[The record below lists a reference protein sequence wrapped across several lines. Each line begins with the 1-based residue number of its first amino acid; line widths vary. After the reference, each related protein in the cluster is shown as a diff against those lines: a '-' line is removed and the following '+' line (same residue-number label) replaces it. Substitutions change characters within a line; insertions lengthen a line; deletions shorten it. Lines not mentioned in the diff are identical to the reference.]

1 MSRQP
6 GCQNELAIRIFVVG
20 KDGERRCAMQTTIY
34 YSEEDAYLME
44 QVDAKGRRERRS
56 RSAVLLSILEEYFE
70 REKRLGE
77 ILVDLGALSHADLAK
92 GLDLQKRKFA
102 QKLLGDILLE
112 QELVEKESVDRALII
127 QGRHKET

>member
-1 MSRQP
+1 
-6 GCQNELAIRIFVVG
+6 
-20 KDGERRCAMQTTIY
+20 MQTTIY
-34 YSEEDAYLME
+34 YSEEDAYLMD

-77 ILVDLGALSHADLAK
+77 ILVDLGALSHGDLAK
-92 GLDLQKRKFA
+92 GLDLQKKKFT

-112 QELVEKESVDRALII
+112 QELVDRKRSIA
-127 QGRHKET
+127 R

>member
-1 MSRQP
+1 
-6 GCQNELAIRIFVVG
+6 
-20 KDGERRCAMQTTIY
+20 MQTTIY
-34 YSEEDAYLME
+34 YSEIDAYLME

-77 ILVDLGALSHADLAK
+77 ILVDLGALSHGDLAK

-112 QELVEKESVDRALII
+112 QELVGKEAVDRALII

>member
-1 MSRQP
+1 
-6 GCQNELAIRIFVVG
+6 
-20 KDGERRCAMQTTIY
+20 MQTTIY
-34 YSEEDAYLME
+34 YSEEDAYLMD

-77 ILVDLGALSHADLAK
+77 ILVDLGALSHGDLAK
-92 GLDLQKRKFA
+92 GLDLQKKKFT

-112 QELVEKESVDRALII
+112 QELVDKEAVDRALII